1 VSQSVSL
8 EISLLFFSSP
18 PGRPNNGA
26 AGLRGDFVIDNQS
39 RIAAVCREIR
49 RLAVLVLTLRANR
62 RMARVLASSLQTVAV
77 TRELYCA
84 AYIVPRHSRKGVRLR
99 RSPVAFLC
107 NRLLRQGFLDIG
119 ERRATVDL
127 IGVKTILLRL
137 GRTLP
142 SPIPPPSTIAIDHGD

>member
-49 RLAVLVLTLRANR
+49 RLAVLVLTLRPDR
-62 RMARVLASSLQTVAV
+62 RRREPWPLLRSLAKGLGSGLGLGQGSSEGSSEGSIEGSVEGSVEGSAKKILRCTYYSQVFMGGCGN
-77 TRELYCA
+77 CA
-84 AYIVPRHSRKGVRLR
+84 AARFQ
-99 RSPVAFLC
+99 PV
-107 NRLLRQGFLDIG
+107 
-119 ERRATVDL
+119 
-127 IGVKTILLRL
+127 
-137 GRTLP
+137 
-142 SPIPPPSTIAIDHGD
+142 